1 MVGQRQ
7 RDGGDRHLERDAV
20 GLDAA
25 QHLVEVEPAVQAD
38 RPRPEDAPFEP
49 SRERERYA
57 DMVRQD
63 SAARSESR
71 VQLRRAPAAMA
82 PVSAAAGD
90 VVITGQ
96 LRDASTDQPLAG
108 AQVIVTGT
116 QIGTI
121 SDERGVF
128 TLHGVPPGERTL
140 AIEAIGYA
148 GERHAL
154 NVAAGD
160 SITTSFDLETSNVAL
175 DEIVVTG
182 AMMPPGA
189 VAIRSDD
196 VAWRAES
203 LAEARA
209 RDVMLLGLPGEPVTS
224 VWFGRDAAPWR
235 TRIVQQHDD
244 VSIEIIEWRSS
255 PATSGQRGAVGDGRN
270 YLFVERD
277 GVTFLLRAALPVERL
292 EAIATSLQ
300 PLE

>member
-1 MVGQRQ
+1 MK
-7 RDGGDRHLERDAV
+7 
-20 GLDAA
+20 
-25 QHLVEVEPAVQAD
+25 
-38 RPRPEDAPFEP
+38 
-49 SRERERYA
+49 
-57 DMVRQD
+57 
-63 SAARSESR
+63 
-71 VQLRRAPAAMA
+71 
-82 PVSAAAGD
+82 
-90 VVITGQ
+90 
-96 LRDASTDQPLAG
+96 
-108 AQVIVTGT
+108 
-116 QIGTI
+116 
-121 SDERGVF
+121 
-128 TLHGVPPGERTL
+128 
-140 AIEAIGYA
+140 AIEG
-148 GERHAL
+148 GM
-154 NVAAGD
+154 
-160 SITTSFDLETSNVAL
+160 
-175 DEIVVTG
+175 TG